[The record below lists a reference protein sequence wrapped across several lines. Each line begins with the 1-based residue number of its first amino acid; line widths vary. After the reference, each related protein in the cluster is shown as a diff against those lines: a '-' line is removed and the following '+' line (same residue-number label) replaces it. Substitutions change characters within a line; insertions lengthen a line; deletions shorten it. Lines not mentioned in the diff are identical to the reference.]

1 MIFLKSL
8 TFILWNMAIGT
19 IIVLKVDWLLF
30 NLKRRKFL
38 GIHIPF
44 TPGFVVSKRE
54 WVFNKARDIL
64 HDYLEQ
70 AEDKLRKNGYLA
82 KWERLVR
89 DTVYDKTNFVD
100 EWMFLP
106 RKWKD
111 KIHDLIANSVKDI
124 VSKILRRTVPHF
136 VEQWRIEHR
145 IDEFDEQFNAEFLRK
160 YWRKYV
166 LKYMLY
172 AILAINFLIGITN
185 LIWFLIIA

>member
-1 MIFLKSL
+1 MEYGDRHDYRPQDRLAALQSQ
-8 TFILWNMAIGT
+8 AQ
-19 IIVLKVDWLLF
+19 KVFGHPHTLHAWI
-30 NLKRRKFL
+30 RSQQ
-38 GIHIPF
+38 
-44 TPGFVVSKRE
+44 TE

-172 AILAINFLIGITN
+172 AFLAINFLIGITN